1 MVDRGRA
8 DGCKPGGWLVR
19 PRQGGPRQ
27 GGWLQAGWTAGVR
40 FTVAALPRRFLPLI
54 RTCEPHTELR
64 VYKRRALSPVV
75 RPAELRHDGRADTW
89 RCRSICHAL
98 VTPQGQ
104 VKEHHRRDANF
115 VETSR
120 EPQRESVPLRAEAT
134 ADPRTDREQ
143 RRRYT
148 VPLAQPHTDTRN
160 KKRAE
165 HDVVSHRTVCEEIP
179 DRQSSTRLHRHRQA
193 CSVRAARD
201 GTAARST

>member
-8 DGCKPGGWLVR
+8 DGCRPGRWLV
-19 PRQGGPRQ
+19 GPRQ
-27 GGWLQAGWTAGVR
+27 GGRVDGCRQAG
-40 FTVAALPRRFLPLI
+40 
-54 RTCEPHTELR
+54 
-64 VYKRRALSPVV
+64 
-75 RPAELRHDGRADTW
+75 RPGFASRLQL
-89 RCRSICHAL
+89 C
-98 VTPQGQ
+98 QGQ

-193 CSVRAARD
+193 CSARAARD